1 MCLCVCVCVSQHG
14 CCGVPVVAN
23 LGRMKGP
30 RSLRHSPT
38 QRCEGIAI
46 ASDLRK
52 LVCEGKRILAS
63 ARALTSADE
72 PRASLSFY
80 SLGAQGTLV
89 TATRFLLATFAGCSD
104 TRLAADSRRF
114 FGSQRHSYTDYHASK
129 QPPCLT

>member
-1 MCLCVCVCVSQHG
+1 MCLCVCVSKHG
-14 CCGVPVVAN
+14 CRGVPVVAN

-63 ARALTSADE
+63 ARPLTSLCEVLNEAAGLHSLKLQGVGASADE
-72 PRASLSFY
+72 PRASLS
-80 SLGAQGTLV
+80 SHSSV
-89 TATRFLLATFAGCSD
+89 T
-104 TRLAADSRRF
+104 
-114 FGSQRHSYTDYHASK
+114 
-129 QPPCLT
+129 